1 MNMFLILA
9 PYPGDTENEEPTSNW
24 IVREA
29 SDL

>member
-1 MNMFLILA
+1 MFDSLA

-29 SDL
+29 SDLQ